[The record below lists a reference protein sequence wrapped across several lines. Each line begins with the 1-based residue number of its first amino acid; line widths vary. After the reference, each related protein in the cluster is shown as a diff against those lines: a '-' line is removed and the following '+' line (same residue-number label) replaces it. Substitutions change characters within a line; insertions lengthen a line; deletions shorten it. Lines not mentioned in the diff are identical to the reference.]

1 MINIEEKVLEILKNE
16 EENESYR
23 LMADIIRVLIISH
36 GISWLSELYIDLI
49 KYYNFIGKAEKF
61 KPQLLKNT
69 IKKLEE
75 KEIIKIEERER
86 GFANKYGTYKDLLIK
101 IIDIKNVRNIL
112 MKDKKYVEYALYRH
126 RKMMEAIGK

>member
-1 MINIEEKVLEILKNE
+1 MISIEEKILEILKNE
-16 EENESYR
+16 EENESYK

-49 KYYNFIGKAEKF
+49 KYYNFTGKIEKI

-69 IKKLEE
+69 IKELEE
-75 KEIIKIEERER
+75 KEIIKTEERER
-86 GFANKYGTYKDLLIK
+86 GFVNKNGTYKDLLIK
-101 IIDIKNVRNIL
+101 IIDMKNVRDIL

-126 RKMMEAIGK
+126 RKMMESIGK